1 MAANLD
7 LTGWLGSKERPADI
21 NLNSDLQWLQVFT
34 CILPLPAYRP
44 GRFWAQIQVLW
55 RCTYMD
61 ADRFLLLDLFSAIYM
76 FVCICYHARGEGPL
90 NEISHCRTL
99 SVKDE
104 DDDDEISGFSM
115 RSNGTSG
122 ALLTVARAR

>member
-1 MAANLD
+1 
-7 LTGWLGSKERPADI
+7 
-21 NLNSDLQWLQVFT
+21 
-34 CILPLPAYRP
+34 
-44 GRFWAQIQVLW
+44 
-55 RCTYMD
+55 MD

-76 FVCICYHARGEGPL
+76 FVCMFYHARGEGPL

-104 DDDDEISGFSM
+104 DDDDDDEISGFSM